1 MKSTPV
7 KAAEWAADLAAR
19 LRLLQASFAE
29 DPLEMRERTL
39 RDELEQALKRVALGQ
54 RKECIEALATEF
66 PVPEASKEDGAGKA
80 KVAEATVPET
90 PSVLV
95 DRLIGL
101 TWVMSPAER
110 EAIVAQFAAAG
121 IFPASNG
128 ATEISEEL
136 KERLQK
142 LAPGKRLDQARAL
155 RILDVLIEFVW
166 SLDQLVWEVWKNI
179 APKSLIRHETGS
191 MAISARLSGHT

>member
-1 MKSTPV
+1 MV
-7 KAAEWAADLAAR
+7 RA
-19 LRLLQASFAE
+19 
-29 DPLEMRERTL
+29 
-39 RDELEQALKRVALGQ
+39 
-54 RKECIEALATEF
+54 
-66 PVPEASKEDGAGKA
+66 KA

-101 TWVMSPAER
+101 TRVMSPAER
-110 EAIVAQFAAAG
+110 ESIVAQFAAADLL
-121 IFPASNG
+121 PASNG

-155 RILDVLIEFVW
+155 RILDVLIEFAC

-179 APKSLIRHETGS
+179 APKIDHPSRIGQTWRFPQDSRAVPNRRFGGFDRASQTTG
-191 MAISARLSGHT
+191 